1 MNIPSLSGYKNESI
15 TLSYRAL
22 QWNHPGVTYPLTA
35 SLESRRLLPGAHT
48 PGAVNQ
54 RENAQTYRLHDLGQ
68 VIVPLSLQP
77 RSNNGDTR
85 TCLYLTRHAVAQER
99 ARSPPPL
106 RCHGQGSQLWLMGCD
121 STEGSKSTSAPLL
134 AQAWSTRAAVASPP
148 GEKAVPH
155 SAEK

>member
-1 MNIPSLSGYKNESI
+1 MEPSRGDVPSPSL
-15 TLSYRAL
+15 
-22 QWNHPGVTYPLTA
+22 PGVQ
-35 SLESRRLLPGAHT
+35 EMRLLPGAHT
-48 PGAVNQ
+48 PEAVNQ
-54 RENAQTYRLHDLGQ
+54 RENAQTCGLHNLGQ

-85 TCLYLTRHAVAQER
+85 TCLYLTQHAVAQKR
-99 ARSPPPL
+99 AQSPPPL

-121 STEGSKSTSAPLL
+121 STEGSKSTSAPIL
-134 AQAWSTRAAVASPP
+134 AQAWSTRAVVASPP